1 MKKQVLVLG
10 SSGLIGHQIYNFLK
24 DTDKYTLHNLS
35 HTRKL
40 VDDTI
45 LMDAR
50 NENLFIKKVK
60 EISPDYIINCIGILI
75 DKSEKNPLDAI
86 YLNAYLPH
94 ILKRSADSFGC
105 KLIHIST
112 DCVFSGLKKGPY
124 SESDS
129 KDAKDIYGRTK
140 GLGEI
145 ISQNHLTLRTSVVG
159 PEIKS
164 DGEELFHWFMNQS
177 NSIDGFTESIW
188 SGVTTIELAR
198 AVDMS
203 ISLDISGIYHVTN
216 NKQINKYELLKLFKK
231 YTKKDIKILKVK
243 GRSTDKSFID
253 TRRLLEYKIQSYEEM
268 IRDMLTLM
276 NHRKD
281 LYSQYFID

>member
-1 MKKQVLVLG
+1 MKKKVLVLG
-10 SSGLIGHQIYNFLK
+10 SSGLLGHQVYYFLK

-45 LMDAR
+45 LMDVR

-75 DKSEKNPLDAI
+75 DRSEKNPLDAI
-86 YLNAYLPH
+86 YLNAYFPH
-94 ILKRSADSFGC
+94 ILKRSADSLGC

-159 PEIKS
+159 PEIKDS
-164 DGEELFHWFMNQS
+164 SGEELFHWFMNQS
-177 NSIDGFTESIW
+177 DSIDGFTESIW
-188 SGVTTIELAR
+188 SGVTTIEAAR

-203 ISLDISGIYHVTN
+203 ISLDISGLYHLTN
-216 NKQINKYELLKLFKK
+216 NKQINKYHLLKLFKK
-231 YTKKDIKILKVK
+231 YTKKTQNTNFTKLFFSITCPNLN
-243 GRSTDKSFID
+243 
-253 TRRLLEYKIQSYEEM
+253 L
-268 IRDMLTLM
+268 
-276 NHRKD
+276 N
-281 LYSQYFID
+281 